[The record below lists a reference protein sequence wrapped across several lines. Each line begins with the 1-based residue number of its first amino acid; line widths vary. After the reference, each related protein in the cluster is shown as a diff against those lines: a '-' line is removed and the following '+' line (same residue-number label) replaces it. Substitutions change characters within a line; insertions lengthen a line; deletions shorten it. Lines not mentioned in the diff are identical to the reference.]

1 MKRKELQEILLSH
14 ILKGKGSQ
22 DRYNISGQYGY
33 SYNDSLE
40 YISVYYVNEQGEVF
54 EEFFQY
60 TYQLEDIPLKGF
72 FKSSSDRVKM
82 NKVRS
87 YINKYMY

>member
-14 ILKGKGSQ
+14 ILKGKRSQ

-33 SYNDSLE
+33 SYNDLLE
-40 YISVYYVNEQGEVF
+40 YVAVFYVNEQGDVF
-54 EEFFQY
+54 EEFFQDAFE
-60 TYQLEDIPLKGF
+60 LEDIPLKGF

-87 YINKYMY
+87 YARNYMY

>member
-14 ILKGKGSQ
+14 ILKGKRSQ

-33 SYNDSLE
+33 SYNVLLD
-40 YISVYYVNEQGEVF
+40 YVAVFYVNEYGEVF

-60 TYQLEDIPLKGF
+60 DYEFKDTPLKNF
-72 FKSSSDRVKM
+72 FKCSDRVRM

-87 YINKYMY
+87 YVRDYMY